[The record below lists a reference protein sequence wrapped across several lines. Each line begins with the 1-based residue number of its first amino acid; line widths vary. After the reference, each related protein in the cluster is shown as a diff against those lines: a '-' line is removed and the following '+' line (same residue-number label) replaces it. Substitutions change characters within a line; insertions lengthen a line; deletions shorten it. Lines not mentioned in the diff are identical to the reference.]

1 MSETSQKIDE
11 DKLAQIT
18 PGDEDETVEAE
29 DEDEMGE
36 PEEFDDEDEDCEDDD
51 ENDND
56 ECENDCGGARI
67 EMAREKVKDKWVYH
81 WMMYAKN
88 GKMVATNPESFGR
101 LNDMKKTIASIRE
114 TIADAPFVRL
124 Y

>member
-1 MSETSQKIDE
+1 MSETKTNEEIAEDE
-11 DKLAQIT
+11 LAQIT
-18 PGDEDETVEAE
+18 PEDEDETV
-29 DEDEMGE
+29 E
-36 PEEFDDEDEDCEDDD
+36 PEEFDDEDEDDEIDD
-51 ENDND
+51 ENDSD
-56 ECENDCGGARI
+56 ECESDCGGARI
-67 EMAREKVKDKWVYH
+67 EMNREKVKGKWVYH
-81 WMMYAKN
+81 WMLYAKN